1 MNSQILRVGDALT
14 ALFQQ
19 AQDGNSTRCLD
30 VKVEN
35 ETLVCAHAFPVDGP
49 PEAQWAAI
57 QAGTT
62 APSLL
67 LFHIASSNGPWKWI
81 LVAHVADTLPARE
94 KMLYASARD
103 CLKQQL
109 GLSYFVGDVHTTD
122 LASFSFHD
130 VLSTMHN
137 NTGPLSEK
145 EVLLKEEARLERDL
159 SVKASA
165 MSVMPFGLTP
175 GCAAALD
182 TFAIATSPAFLSL
195 HLENEALVVAKALP
209 NVHDSLLS
217 SEITKHAPSYVLYRF
232 PSAGATV
239 VVFLYVCPDDAPV
252 RAKMTY
258 STAKASVLALLPA
271 HHIAIDKTVEITDVA
286 SVVDAIRA
294 DVAMDLDDATLVQPK
309 AFARPAAPGRG
320 RGRRK

>member
-14 ALFQQ
+14 TLFQQ

-35 ETLVCAHAFPVDGP
+35 ETLVCATAFPVDEA
-49 PEAQWAAI
+49 PEAQWANI
-57 QAGTT
+57 QASTT

-81 LVAHVADTLPARE
+81 LIAHVADTLPARE

-122 LASFSFHD
+122 LAAFTFHD

-137 NTGPLSEK
+137 NSGPLSEK

-175 GCAAALD
+175 ACAAALD

-209 NVHDSLLS
+209 NVHESLLS
-217 SEITKHAPSYVLYRF
+217 SEMTKHAPSYVLYRV
-232 PSAGATV
+232 SSTG

-271 HHIAIDKTVEITDVA
+271 HHIAIDKTIEITDVA
-286 SVVDAIRA
+286 TVADAIRA
-294 DVAMDLDDATLVQPK
+294 DVATDLDEATLVQPK

-320 RGRRK
+320 RRK